1 MGTGKLPKAMSCN
14 TAKHHGQ
21 AFHPPGTPEGG
32 WGGRARSFILKL
44 TIGTNEV
51 TSGGRD
57 VDPLRDLC
65 NDLQNN
71 ILVSNVL
78 LSDFKF

>member
-32 WGGRARSFILKL
+32 WGGGEGKVFHIKTDYRH
-44 TIGTNEV
+44 
-51 TSGGRD
+51 
-57 VDPLRDLC
+57 
-65 NDLQNN
+65 
-71 ILVSNVL
+71 
-78 LSDFKF
+78 